1 MRAVFLYGGK
11 MKLIIASNNKHK
23 ISEITAMLGSRFGQ
37 VLGMAE
43 AGLEVDVDEDRPTL
57 EGNARKKAEEV
68 FSAADAAGLLSPGDG
83 VLADDTG
90 LLVDAL
96 DGAPGV
102 RSARFATDGHDDAA
116 NRAKLLRELD
126 GVPEEKRGAHFAT
139 AMVLIRKDEPDIEAV
154 GRVYGIITTEERGDG
169 GFGYDSLF
177 FYEPAG
183 KTFAEMNAEEKNGV
197 SHRRNALVLVEAAL
211 R

>member
-1 MRAVFLYGGK
+1 
-11 MKLIIASNNKHK
+11 MKLIIASNNRHK
-23 ISEITAMLGSRFGQ
+23 ISEIRAMLGARFEQ

-43 AGLEVDVDEDRPTL
+43 AGLIVDVDEDRPTL
-57 EGNARKKAEEV
+57 EGNARKKAEEI
-68 FSAADAAGLLSPGDG
+68 FAAADAAGLLSPGDG
-83 VLADDTG
+83 ILADDTG

-102 RSARFATDGHDDAA
+102 RSARYATEGHDDAA
-116 NRAKLLRELD
+116 NRAKLLFELY
-126 GVPEEKRGAHFAT
+126 GLPFEKRGAHFAT

-154 GRVYGIITTEERGDG
+154 GRVYGFITEDERGEG

-183 KTFAEMNAEEKNGV
+183 KTFAEMDADEKNGV
-197 SHRRNALVLVEAAL
+197 SHRRNALAMVLAAL
-211 R
+211 E